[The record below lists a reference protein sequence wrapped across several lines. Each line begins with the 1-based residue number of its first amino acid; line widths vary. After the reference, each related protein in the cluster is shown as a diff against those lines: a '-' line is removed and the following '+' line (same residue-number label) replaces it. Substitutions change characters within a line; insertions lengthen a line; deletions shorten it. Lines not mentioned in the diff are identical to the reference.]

1 MVKELTSHRKMSKL
15 VCDIKAR
22 DNAGRL
28 PRHYIDDD
36 KFEPD
41 EIDYMKRIIGKTKYT
56 SMTSSFNQHR
66 FHDKIRISKRTS
78 LVICPIIL
86 NHLKIILLCH
96 VFK

>member
-1 MVKELTSHRKMSKL
+1 MAVKPSKAIQSGHFKMVKELTSHRKMSKL

-78 LVICPIIL
+78 LVM
-86 NHLKIILLCH
+86 
-96 VFK
+96 

>member
-15 VCDIKAR
+15 VCNIKAR

-56 SMTSSFNQHR
+56 SSLNLLICRSL
-66 FHDKIRISKRTS
+66 DKNSAMFFRIEIER
-78 LVICPIIL
+78 PI
-86 NHLKIILLCH
+86 CH
-96 VFK
+96 VT